1 MAVVRFKSLADE
13 AIGNASFFIG
23 PGSAT
28 VPAMK
33 TAKPALDRNKV
44 EALIEAGRLF
54 HSRGWVPAT
63 AGNFSF
69 RVDAN
74 TAAVTTSGQH
84 KGELGPDD
92 FMRVNLQG
100 KALDPRRKSSAETLL
115 HCQLYRRL
123 PKAGA
128 VFHTHSPAS
137 TVLSRRCD
145 NLRLAGYELLKI
157 FDGIDTH
164 ESAVD
169 IPVFGND
176 QDIGRLAQ
184 VVEAHMATG
193 GARHGYLIRGHGLYA
208 WGATVA
214 QARHRVE
221 ALEFLF
227 ECEVLSG
234 R

>member
-1 MAVVRFKSLADE
+1 MKKTSSRID
-13 AIGNASFFIG
+13 
-23 PGSAT
+23 
-28 VPAMK
+28 PAR
-33 TAKPALDRNKV
+33 AQALF
-44 EALIEAGRLF
+44 EAGRFF

-69 RVDAN
+69 RLDAKSV
-74 TAAVTTSGQH
+74 AVTTSGRH
-84 KGELGPDD
+84 KGELGADSD
-92 FMRVNLQG
+92 LMRVDLQG
-100 KALDPRRKSSAETLL
+100 KALDRGRRSSAETLL
-115 HCQLYRRL
+115 HCQLYRQFAT
-123 PKAGA
+123 AGA

-145 NLRLAGYELLKI
+145 NLRLEGYELLKI
-157 FDGIDTH
+157 FEGIDTH
-164 ESAVD
+164 EASVD
-169 IPVFGND
+169 IPVFAND
-176 QDIGRLAQ
+176 QDIGRLAA

-208 WGATVA
+208 WGKDVA

-227 ECEVLSG
+227 ECEVLAS